1 MAHHKYKEICYVDC
15 TDESHKEDDINLWI
29 KGDSFSND
37 NPIIRDYRKF
47 NDYTKKWELVGK
59 MYQFQLTQGDYA
71 KYGDSVFGKDDY
83 FADKIE
89 IIVSNSFSNVPG
101 AKISYPSDKYNNVEV
116 KETDLLKAN
125 SLLEAQNIKTVI
137 EKYNSNLNLEKI
149 KYDSSLNLA
158 RTKEAILN
166 NQLLK
171 KQNEEL
177 ITSNNVAIKQN
188 ELLSEANKI
197 QEKIS
202 KKETTFKNT
211 ANITNTFDKEFAEVL
226 GNKISD
232 SIKPILEQ
240 QNKTLES
247 INNILKTQDT
257 YYKNLTAKT
266 VNFEGKDYSP
276 QEIENFKNVE
286 QLKGSK
292 DENSFNM
299 EDIVDFI
306 EDIFSDGFDL
316 DYNPFEVILNK
327 LKDEFTEDFKEK
339 KTKYNIKSVGE
350 I

>member
-1 MAHHKYKEICYVDC
+1 MAHKQLYGVCYSDC
-15 TDESHKEDDINLWI
+15 SDESHPNKNNDFMETGDWLHNDFLVRGVRSNKGFMIINSVCTINDFKKL
-29 KGDSFSND
+29 KGVMDSSDKDVSFSLD
-37 NPIIRDYRKF
+37 A
-47 NDYTKKWELVGK
+47 E
-59 MYQFQLTQGDYA
+59 
-71 KYGDSVFGKDDY
+71 KDREE
-83 FADKIE
+83 KL
-89 IIVSNSFSNVPG
+89 SSSFSNVPG
-101 AKISYPSDKYNNVEV
+101 AKISYPEDKYKDV
-116 KETDLLKAN
+116 KKDIVVPTDLLMA
-125 SLLEAQNIKTVI
+125 SQFSHLLN
-137 EKYNSNLNLEKI
+137 KYNSDLNYEKI

-158 RTKEAILN
+158 RTKEMIE
-166 NQLLK
+166 QTETLK
-171 KQNEEL
+171 KIFQ
-177 ITSNNVAIKQN
+177 SNAGLVKI
-188 ELLSEANKI
+188 EAQKLEIESKNLAI